1 MALADLHRRVAQ
13 VEVRDAFVRHK
24 VGEGVARLVGQHVDV
39 ACGAVPVGK
48 DEGDMVKRQAGAV
61 AAHRLALLGEDV
73 EQVVV
78 EHHPDKLGGLGR
90 HLGVHLLAGLH
101 QLVRGTVR
109 QRIAVREEVGV
120 VVDLHPF
127 DADALGL
134 AGLDFVV
141 DRHNLLDHLAAE
153 VGDLLGAIAVACLQ
167 QVGHLDIVGEP

>member
-1 MALADLHRRVAQ
+1 M
-13 VEVRDAFVRHK
+13 
-24 VGEGVARLVGQHVDV
+24 
-39 ACGAVPVGK
+39 
-48 DEGDMVKRQAGAV
+48 
-61 AAHRLALLGEDV
+61 
-73 EQVVV
+73 V

-134 AGLDFVV
+134 AGLDLIV

>member
-1 MALADLHRRVAQ
+1 M
-13 VEVRDAFVRHK
+13 
-24 VGEGVARLVGQHVDV
+24 
-39 ACGAVPVGK
+39 
-48 DEGDMVKRQAGAV
+48 
-61 AAHRLALLGEDV
+61 
-73 EQVVV
+73 
-78 EHHPDKLGGLGR
+78 
-90 HLGVHLLAGLH
+90 
-101 QLVRGTVR
+101 R

-134 AGLDFVV
+134 AGLDLIV